1 MFTRIPMQL
10 LILPL
15 IKRHFLQINA
25 QQHFLHL
32 ITQSSVY
39 HFGSVELTSAWENL
53 SIPYLLW
60 HRKQELGQGG
70 YINYF

>member
-1 MFTRIPMQL
+1 MQL

-39 HFGSVELTSAWENL
+39 HFGSVELTSA
-53 SIPYLLW
+53 
-60 HRKQELGQGG
+60 
-70 YINYF
+70 